1 MSLLDH
7 SSTASQD
14 GTGPE
19 TDWYRR
25 GIFYELHV
33 RAFADSDGD
42 GIGDFPGLINK
53 LDYLE
58 DLGVTA
64 VWLLPFYPSPL
75 RDDGYDTSDYRSIH
89 PDYGTMRNFRRFL
102 DEAHRRN
109 IRVITELVINHTSD
123 QHAWFQRARR
133 APKGS
138 KYRDFYVWSD
148 TPDRFADAR
157 IIFSDFETSNWTWD
171 PVAGAYY
178 WHRFYSHQPDLNF
191 DNPAVQDAIF
201 SVLDFW
207 LDMGVDGLRLDAV
220 PYLFEREGTN
230 CENLPETHEF
240 LRSLRSHAEAKYPG
254 RMFLAE
260 ANQWPED
267 AAAYFGDGDECH
279 MNFHFPLMPRLF
291 MAVQSENRLPIEDI
305 LEQTPVPPAG
315 SQWATF
321 LRNHD
326 ELTLEMVTDEER
338 DYLWR
343 TYAEDPRMRINLGIR
358 RRLAPL
364 LGNDRRKIELLN
376 SILFSLP
383 GTPVIYYGDELGL
396 GDNVYLGDRDGV
408 RTPMQWSPDRNAG
421 FSSASPQR
429 LYLPPITEPGY
440 HYENVNV
447 EAQAANPSSL
457 LWWMRQLIALR
468 RRNRVLGEGG
478 VEFLEHSNGRVLAYL
493 RTLDDGSDQSGEN
506 TNPVLCV
513 ANLSRHAQ
521 AVELDLSDH
530 LGAVPVELF
539 GHSRFAPVG
548 ELPYYLTLA
557 PHGFLWFELEHQ
569 AAHSAAH
576 ADELPQL
583 GTNWGADNEVLTG
596 ALHRFMSDRRWYA
609 GKSKSLRAIS
619 IVNQVGIGPVTLLQV
634 ATEYRD
640 ASQDLYSIPVTEVS
654 GEAAASI
661 SRFRPHGVIADLSD
675 GSGTR
680 LLVDSMVD
688 ERSVL
693 AIAKACRSRRTRRSD
708 DTVLV
713 GEPIGRHSFTGVTA
727 DDVTIMATEQ
737 SNSSAIVGSAA
748 IIKLIRR
755 VGPGENPD
763 LEIGRFLTQ
772 RAQSGKAAP
781 VLGSLSIG
789 TERKGGNSTLVL
801 MHGLVENEGDAWSW
815 VRDRMDQ
822 FLEAA
827 LAVSDAPPAP
837 DRRHPAFSDP
847 AWASI
852 EGLPDAIV
860 GPLAGLK
867 DAAELLGRRTAELH
881 RALAGESIA
890 AATQRDGRVA
900 DETAFTVEPFSAHYQ
915 RSLSQSL
922 RGQAKELLL
931 RLRTHHQNNDP
942 TAVDEAIAAI
952 VDEPNMLLGSFAR
965 LRGRLIPARRIRI
978 HGDLHLGQVLWTGR
992 DFVFIDFEGE
1002 PARALGER
1010 RIKRT
1015 PLVDLAGLV
1024 RSFDYARAASLVE
1037 LEERGLLSEHDRPH
1051 AEAWAQWWSRTMTDT
1066 FVSSYFEAMDGSD
1079 LLPPDP
1085 ADRADLLRLC
1095 LIEKAMYEVR
1105 YELDSRPDWARFP
1118 LEALLDLQRQ
1128 E

>member
-1 MSLLDH
+1 MSLLDQSQSPTNNAPSH
-7 SSTASQD
+7 DTSEIQTAD
-14 GTGPE
+14 

-42 GIGDFPGLINK
+42 GIGDFPGLIDK
-53 LDYLE
+53 LDYLAE
-58 DLGVTA
+58 LGVTA
-64 VWLLPFYPSPL
+64 IWLLPFYPSPL

-89 PDYGTMRNFRRFL
+89 PDYGTMRHFRRFMR
-102 DEAHRRN
+102 EAHKRN

-138 KYRDFYVWSD
+138 KHRDFYVWSD
-148 TPDRFADAR
+148 SPDRFSDAR

-191 DNPAVQDAIF
+191 DNPAVREAVF
-201 SVLDFW
+201 SVCDYW
-207 LDMGVDGLRLDAV
+207 LDLGVDGMRLDAV

-230 CENLPETHEF
+230 CENLPETHQF
-240 LRSLRSHAEAKYPG
+240 LRELRAHVDAKYPG

-267 AAAYFGDGDECH
+267 AAAYFGDGDECQ

-305 LEQTPVPPAG
+305 LEQTPVPPPGA
-315 SQWATF
+315 QWATF

-408 RTPMQWSPDRNAG
+408 RTPMQWTPDRNAG

-447 EAQAANPSSL
+447 EAQAGNPSSL

-478 VEFLEHSNGRVLAYL
+478 VQFLEHGNGRVLAYL
-493 RTLDDGSDQSGEN
+493 RTLDEPDS
-506 TNPVLCV
+506 NPVLCV

-521 AVELDLSDH
+521 AVELDLSGH

-539 GHSRFAPVG
+539 GHSRFSPVG
-548 ELPYYLTLA
+548 ELPYYLTLG
-557 PHGFLWFELEHQ
+557 PHGFLWFELEKQ
-569 AAHSAAH
+569 SRTSSA
-576 ADELPQL
+576 ETSSVPQL
-583 GTNWGADNEVLTG
+583 NPHALGNGANDDDLTA
-596 ALHRFMSDRRWYA
+596 ALHRFMSERRWYA
-609 GKSKSLRAIS
+609 GKSKSLRSIS
-619 IVNQVGIGPVTLLQV
+619 ITDRIAMGPVQLLQV
-634 ATEYRD
+634 AVEYRD
-640 ASQDLYSIPVTEVS
+640 ASRDLYSIPVTEVA
-654 GEAAASI
+654 GETAATI

-675 GSGTR
+675 GSGSR

-693 AIAKACRSRRTRRSD
+693 AIARACRSRRTRRSD
-708 DTVLV
+708 DTLV
-713 GEPIGRHSFTGVTA
+713 IGEPIGAHSFADLIA
-727 DDVTIMATEQ
+727 DDVTIMAAEQ
-737 SNSSAIVGSAA
+737 SNSSATIGSSAIV
-748 IIKLIRR
+748 KLVRR
-755 VGPGENPD
+755 LGPGENPD
-763 LEIGRFLTQ
+763 LEVGRFLTKV
-772 RAQSGKAAP
+772 AGFEHAAP
-781 VLGSLSIG
+781 VLGSLSHG
-789 TERKGGNSTLVL
+789 TERASEGSTLAL
-801 MHGLVENEGDAWSW
+801 MHQLVENEGDSW
-815 VRDRMDQ
+815 VWIRDRLDR

-827 LAVSDAPPAP
+827 LAVTETPPSGSEALPEAVLAPLTGLTDA
-837 DRRHPAFSDP
+837 
-847 AWASI
+847 
-852 EGLPDAIV
+852 V
-860 GPLAGLK
+860 
-867 DAAELLGRRTAELH
+867 ELLGRRTAELH
-881 RALAGESIA
+881 CSLGGRSRGGRSIDGGNHAGTDA
-890 AATQRDGRVA
+890 AFA
-900 DETAFTVEPFSAHYQ
+900 VEPFSTHYQ
-915 RSLSQSL
+915 RSLYQSL

-931 RLRTHHQNNDP
+931 RLRTNGPSTEGDRSGDR
-942 TAVDEAIAAI
+942 VDELITSI
-952 VDEPNMLLGSFAR
+952 VDDPNRLLNSFAR

-1024 RSFDYARAASLVE
+1024 RSFDYARAAALVE
-1037 LEERGLLSEHDRPH
+1037 LEQRGRLPEPDRPH
-1051 AEAWAQWWSRTMTDT
+1051 AEEWARWWSQTMVDS
-1066 FVSSYFEAMDGSD
+1066 FVAAYFDAMSDSD
-1079 LLPPDP
+1079 LLPSD
-1085 ADRADLLRLC
+1085 ADDRAELLTLC

-1105 YELDSRPDWARFP
+1105 YELDSRPDWVRFP
-1118 LEALLDLQRQ
+1118 LEALADLIDQRS
-1128 E
+1128 ENS